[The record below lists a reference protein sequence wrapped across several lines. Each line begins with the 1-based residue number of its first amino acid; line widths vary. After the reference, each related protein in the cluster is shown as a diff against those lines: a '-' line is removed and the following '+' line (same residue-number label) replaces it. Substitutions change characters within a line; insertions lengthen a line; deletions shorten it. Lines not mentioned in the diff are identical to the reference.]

1 MTARAGRYRT
11 NHLNGE
17 TYESFVPSKL
27 PPNPN
32 IEIDDE
38 TTKLLIKANG
48 SISALE
54 NISARIPNRLLFITA
69 YVRKEALMSSQI
81 EGTQATLEDVF
92 DPLIETNSNRDVE
105 EVVNY
110 INAANYAIDRLK
122 TLPLCNRLIC
132 ETHRV
137 LMAGVRG
144 QDKHPGEFRPFQNFI
159 GRRGANLK
167 SAYYIP
173 PCREDMLDAM
183 SDLEVYMN
191 EDDDTDVLIQAALIH
206 YQFEIIHP
214 FLDGNGRLGRM
225 LIILFLMSKKVLT
238 TPALYLSYFL
248 KKYQSEYYTRLSEV
262 REKGRY
268 EQWIKFFLKA
278 IDESAN
284 DAVKTIN
291 ELVALHDKNEAA
303 VQSLG
308 RARLNAR
315 RVFDYLAACPII
327 EINKTAEAL
336 GLSFNT
342 VSAAINRLVDIGI
355 LEQTKGGR
363 RNKIFAYKDY
373 LDILRRGT

>member
-1 MTARAGRYRT
+1 MTARAGFYRT

-32 IEIDDE
+32 IAIDDE

-54 NISARIPNRLLFITA
+54 NVSARIPNRLLFIAA

-144 QDKHPGEFRPFQNFI
+144 QDKHPGEFRPYQNFI
-159 GRRGANLK
+159 GKRGANLK

-173 PCREDMLDAM
+173 PCRKDMLDAM

-191 EDDDTDVLIQAALIH
+191 EDDDTDVLIRAALIH
-206 YQFEIIHP
+206 YQFETIHP

-225 LIILFLMSKKVLT
+225 LIILFLMSEKVLT

-248 KKYQSEYYTRLSEV
+248 KKYQSEYYARLSEV

-278 IDESAN
+278 IDESAE

-303 VQSLG
+303 VQALG
-308 RARLNAR
+308 RARINVQ

-327 EINKTAEAL
+327 EIKKTAEAL
-336 GLSFNT
+336 SLSFNT
-342 VSAAINRLVDIGI
+342 VSAAINRLVGVGI

-363 RNKIFAYKDY
+363 RNKIFSYKDY

>member
-1 MTARAGRYRT
+1 MTDRAGFYRT
-11 NHLNGE
+11 NYLNGE

-32 IEIDDE
+32 IEIDKE
-38 TTKLLIKANG
+38 ITALLIKANSG
-48 SISALE
+48 ISVLE
-54 NISARIPNRLLFITA
+54 NISSRIPNSSLFIAA

-105 EVVNY
+105 EVINY
-110 INAANYAIDRLK
+110 INAAKYAIDRLK

-137 LMAGVRG
+137 LLAGVRG

-159 GRRGANLK
+159 GRRGATLK
-167 SAYYIP
+167 NAYYIP
-173 PCREDMLDAM
+173 PCCEDMLKAM
-183 SDLEVYMN
+183 YDLERYMN
-191 EDDDTDVLIQAALIH
+191 EDDDTEILIRAALIH
-206 YQFEIIHP
+206 YQFETTHP
-214 FLDGNGRLGRM
+214 FLDGNGRMGRM
-225 LIILFLMSKKVLT
+225 LIMLFLMSKKVLT
-238 TPALYLSYFL
+238 THALYLSYSL
-248 KKYQSEYYTRLSEV
+248 KKYQSEYYAQLSEV

-278 IDESAN
+278 IDDSAN
-284 DAVKTIN
+284 DAVQTIN
-291 ELVALHDKNEAA
+291 ELIALHDKNEAA

-308 RARLNAR
+308 RARINAQ
-315 RVFDYLAACPII
+315 RVFDYLTAHPII

-336 GLSFNT
+336 NLSFNT
-342 VSAAINRLVDIGI
+342 VSAAIKRLISIGI
-355 LEQTKGGR
+355 LEQTNSGR

-373 LDILRRGT
+373 LDVLRRGT